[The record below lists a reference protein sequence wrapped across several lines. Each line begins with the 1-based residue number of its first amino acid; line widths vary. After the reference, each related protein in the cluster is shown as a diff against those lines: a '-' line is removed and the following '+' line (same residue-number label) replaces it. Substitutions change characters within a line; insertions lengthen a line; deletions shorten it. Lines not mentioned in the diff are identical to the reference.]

1 MVSGVCGGCASFNGM
16 ERKVGRYAVL
26 VERESIDRGN
36 REASKLNLG
45 QMSVVKVRASIAFA
59 GLESIL
65 QIPWF

>member
-1 MVSGVCGGCASFNGM
+1 MCIIQRNG
-16 ERKVGRYAVL
+16 EESWKVRGL